1 MKEPMKGNSTPTA
14 DRAKVRVLVADDH
27 PVVRQGIMANVKPQ
41 PDMTVIAEA
50 GDGVEALALI
60 KEHLPDVV
68 LLDLRMPH
76 MDGLDVL
83 AEVKKLRLPCKI
95 IIMTTFDS
103 EEDVQRAMKA
113 GARGYLL
120 KDSTQEEILDAIGRV
135 SLGETYLPARI
146 VQKVAEGM
154 RKPELSPRE
163 VEVLQWVAAGK
174 SNKEIGA
181 QLFIAEG
188 TVKTHVKNLLDKLAV
203 VGRTAAIREAVHR
216 GIVRLN

>member
-1 MKEPMKGNSTPTA
+1 MKGNSTPTA
-14 DRAKVRVLVADDH
+14 DQAKVRVLVADDH
-27 PVVRQGIMANVKPQ
+27 PVVRHGIMANVKPQ
-41 PDMTVIAEA
+41 PDMTV
-50 GDGVEALALI
+50 
-60 KEHLPDVV
+60 
-68 LLDLRMPH
+68 
-76 MDGLDVL
+76 L
-83 AEVKKLRLPCKI
+83 AEVKTSRLPCKI

-120 KDSTQEEILDAIGRV
+120 KDSTQEEILDAIRRV

-163 VEVLQWVAAGK
+163 AEVLQWVAAGK
-174 SNKEIGA
+174 SNKEIGT

-188 TVKTHVKNLLDKLAV
+188 TVKTHVK
-203 VGRTAAIREAVHR
+203 
-216 GIVRLN
+216 

>member
-1 MKEPMKGNSTPTA
+1 MKAKSVPMASQQKI
-14 DRAKVRVLVADDH
+14 RVLVADDH
-27 PVVRQGIMANVKPQ
+27 PMVRHGVVANVKPQ
-41 PDMTVIAEA
+41 SDLTVVAEA
-50 GDGVEALALI
+50 GDGVEALGLI

-68 LLDLRMPH
+68 LLDLRMPL

-83 AEVKKLRLPCKI
+83 TEVNSSKMPSKI
-95 IIMTTFDS
+95 IIMTTSES
-103 EEDVQRAMKA
+103 EEDVHRAIKA
-113 GARGYLL
+113 GARGYLP
-120 KDSTQEEILDAIGRV
+120 KDSTQEEILDAIRRV

-163 VEVLQWVAAGK
+163 LEVLQCVAAGK

-188 TVKTHVKNLLDKLAV
+188 TVKTHIKNLLEKLAV
-203 VGRTAAIREAVHR
+203 VGRTGAIREAVHR
-216 GIVRLN
+216 GLVRL